1 MRRCAPPKAQS
12 TENTNTLPKDNAM
25 NAKRNAFTLVE
36 ILIVVVIMAVLA
48 ATIIPQFTA
57 STKDAQDSTAVF
69 NLQALRSQIELYKA
83 QHAGTPPTTITAGAL
98 VQLTNRTNSSGTTG
112 TDATNYPLGPY
123 MLRIPE
129 NPLNGK
135 SAVEGITTYPPSAV
149 GATTSGWL
157 YHSTSGNIYINDA
170 AYLTE

>member
-1 MRRCAPPKAQS
+1 MK
-12 TENTNTLPKDNAM
+12 
-25 NAKRNAFTLVE
+25 AKRNAFTLVE

-83 QHAGTPPTTITAGAL
+83 QHGGTPPATL
-98 VQLTNRTNSSGTTG
+98 DKLTNRTNSSGTTG
-112 TDATNYPLGPY
+112 TDAATYPLGPY
-123 MLRIPE
+123 MLRLPE

-135 SAVEGITTYPPSAV
+135 SEVEAITTYPPAAA
-149 GATTSGWL
+149 GATTAGWL
-157 YHSTSGNIYINDA
+157 YHSTSGNIYLNDA
-170 AYLTE
+170 AFLTE